1 MELAPEILL
10 VSLVMPLGSIAG
22 PFFPLNVPP
31 YHNFG
36 YLNFED
42 TFGQTQFQ
50 SGPRDVLEE
59 RSTLSTPVCISES
72 CILSAAD
79 LLKQMDRDVD
89 PCEDFF
95 RFACGGFINDV
106 VLPEHKT
113 RTGFIFTFP
122 LETFSFTI
130 LGSFSKL
137 GDQLNE
143 RLKKVFEAE
152 PVAAEPN
159 IYKGICKKCYLVYS
173 MHFPDMFFTTSPLH
187 CD

>member
-1 MELAPEILL
+1 MERAQEILL

-22 PFFPLNVPP
+22 PFFPLNVPS

-42 TFGQTQFQ
+42 TFGQTTFPFPLK
-50 SGPRDVLEE
+50 SSLKDVLEE
-59 RSTLSTPVCISES
+59 RSSLSTPVCISES

-79 LLKQMDRDVD
+79 LLRQMDRDVD

-122 LETFSFTI
+122 FKTFSFTI
-130 LGSFSKL
+130 
-137 GDQLNE
+137 
-143 RLKKVFEAE
+143 
-152 PVAAEPN
+152 
-159 IYKGICKKCYLVYS
+159 
-173 MHFPDMFFTTSPLH
+173 
-187 CD
+187 